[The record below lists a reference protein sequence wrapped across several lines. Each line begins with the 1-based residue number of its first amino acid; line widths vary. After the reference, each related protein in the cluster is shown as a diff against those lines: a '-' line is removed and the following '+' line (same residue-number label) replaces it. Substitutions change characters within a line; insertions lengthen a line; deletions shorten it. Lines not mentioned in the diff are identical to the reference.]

1 MQIRSSRNILVL
13 SAALA
18 LTASA
23 LAPTAAFARGP
34 GPGAG
39 ACDGDCPNDQA
50 QVQQQTRARDG
61 SGTGTDTA
69 ANARGGGLG
78 QARAGQGQG
87 QARRGDDIGRGRARG
102 TVDRVPGQG
111 GPGNGN
117 GLSNGNGGAG
127 RGWDEDALRGPG
139 ACDDCQLEM
148 GTLTDDDI
156 AGLVFMAN
164 EEKLA
169 HDVYLAFAERYDLPT
184 FERIAMS
191 EARHQ
196 VAVGTILERYG
207 IADPTA
213 ELAQG
218 ELSDAGLQA
227 LYADLVAQGSASLD
241 AALAAAVQ
249 IEVADIADLE
259 QRMAG
264 LDETAPDVFNMYS
277 HLLTASGYHQAAFE
291 SLS

>member
-1 MQIRSSRNILVL
+1 MQIRSSRNILAL

-23 LAPTAAFARGP
+23 LAPTAAFAKGP

-39 ACDGDCPNDQA
+39 ACDADCPNDQA
-50 QVQQQTRARDG
+50 QVQRQARARDG
-61 SGTGTDTA
+61 SGTRTDTA
-69 ANARGGGLG
+69 ANAGGGG
-78 QARAGQGQG
+78 QVQARAGQDQG
-87 QARRGDDIGRGRARG
+87 RSQARRGDDRGGPARDTDERG
-102 TVDRVPGQG
+102 AGQG
-111 GPGNGN
+111 RNG
-117 GLSNGNGGAG
+117 SASVGAG
-127 RGWDEDALRGPG
+127 RGWDSDTVRGPQ
-139 ACDDCQLEM
+139 ACEDCLFEM

-169 HDVYLAFAERYDLPT
+169 HDVYMAFAELYDLPT

-196 VAVGTILERYG
+196 VAVGTILGRYG
-207 IADPTA
+207 IDDPTA
-213 ELAQG
+213 DLAQG
-218 ELSDAGLQA
+218 ELRDAGLQQ
-227 LYADLVAQGSASLD
+227 LYTDLIAQGSTSLD
-241 AALAAAVQ
+241 EALAAAVQ

-259 QRMAG
+259 QRMVG
-264 LDETAPDVFNMYS
+264 LDETALDVFNMYS